1 VGRVAYTDDVLLDE
15 VARVARLVEGPV
27 LTTVE
32 FGKRARVCNSVT
44 IRRRFGGW
52 RATLER
58 AGVGHMYAGPI
69 EGRPW
74 TIVHPFLSDEA
85 LLEEIRRVAGLVG
98 KPVLKMADCD
108 THGRISSARLR
119 RRFGDW
125 RTTLERA
132 GLGHMYSEWDHVRQS
147 DEALL
152 EEVRRVAQV
161 VGKPVLSTACF
172 DKYGRTSARTLYRRF
187 GDWRTV
193 LERAGVGHMYSGAV
207 AGAPCQSTKL

>member
-1 VGRVAYTDDVLLDE
+1 MGRVAYTDDVLLDE

-27 LTTVE
+27 LTTAE

-58 AGVGHMYAGPI
+58 AGLGHMYAGPI

-85 LLEEIRRVAGLVG
+85 LLEEIRRVAGL
-98 KPVLKMADCD
+98 
-108 THGRISSARLR
+108 
-119 RRFGDW
+119 
-125 RTTLERA
+125 
-132 GLGHMYSEWDHVRQS
+132 
-147 DEALL
+147 
-152 EEVRRVAQV
+152 

-193 LERAGVGHMYSGAV
+193 LERAGVGHMYSGTV
-207 AGAPCQSTKL
+207 A